1 MTEERIVQFYREAK
15 QMEPL
20 DEDGM
25 EILEGIKDWIVAGCI
40 INEGEIP
47 DLSNLS
53 LFHSY
58 IRDMNTPGKRKLILH
73 ASNYIHVCI
82 KLELFDRYDSP
93 GIARL
98 EEWDGVDKDK
108 IDKLLLEIGEIQEQ
122 IDKRAQRWKKFKEGN

>member
-15 QMEPL
+15 QIKPL

-40 INEGEIP
+40 INEEEIP
-47 DLSNLS
+47 DLSDLS

-58 IRDMNTPGKRKLILH
+58 IRDLNIPGKRRLVLL
-73 ASNYIHVCI
+73 ASKYIHVCI

-98 EEWDGVDKDK
+98 EEWAEVDKDK